1 VDTNKKLRIK
11 IMIDLLK
18 TEKQFISTHIKEG
31 GTVVDFTMGNG
42 HDTLWLS
49 NAVGENG
56 KVYAFDIQQAA
67 LDSTKKLLESEGAA
81 PNYTLILDSHHN
93 VKNYVKEP
101 ICAGLFNLGY
111 LPGGDKTITTLH
123 ETSLAAISA
132 GIDLLAPDGAILCAV
147 YPGHAEGTLE
157 GELIEEMLSKLDRRQ
172 ICATKFKIENSPTSP
187 FFFLIE
193 KK

>member
-1 VDTNKKLRIK
+1 
-11 IMIDLLK
+11 MIDLLK
-18 TEKQFISTHIKEG
+18 TEKQFIASHIKEG

-49 NAVGENG
+49 RAVGANG
-56 KVYAFDIQQAA
+56 KVYAFDIQQDA
-67 LDSTKKLLESEGAA
+67 LDSTAKLLENENADK
-81 PNYTLILDSHHN
+81 NYTLILDSHHN
-93 VKNYVKEP
+93 VKDYVKEP

-123 ETSLAAISA
+123 ETSLLAISA
-132 GIDLLAPDGAILCAV
+132 GIDLLASDGAILCAV

-172 ICATKFKIENSPTSP
+172 ICATKFKIVNSPTSP

>member
-1 VDTNKKLRIK
+1 
-11 IMIDLLK
+11 MIDLLK

-67 LDSTKKLLESEGAA
+67 LDSTEALLEKEGAA
-81 PNYTLILDSHHN
+81 KNYTLILDSHHN

-123 ETSLAAISA
+123 ETSLLAISA
-132 GIDLLAPDGAILCAV
+132 GIDLLDADGAILCAV

-157 GELIEEMLSKLDRRQ
+157 GELIEEMLSKLDRRK
-172 ICATKFKIENSPTSP
+172 ICATKFKIVNSPTSP

>member
-1 VDTNKKLRIK
+1 
-11 IMIDLLK
+11 MIDLLK

-49 NAVGENG
+49 RAVGENG

-67 LDSTKKLLESEGAA
+67 LDSTAAMLEKEGAA
-81 PNYTLILDSHHN
+81 KNYTLILDSHHN
-93 VKNYVKEP
+93 VKNYVNEP

-157 GELIEEMLSKLDRRQ
+157 GELIEEMLSKLDRRK
-172 ICATKFKIENSPTSP
+172 ICATKFKIVNSPTSP